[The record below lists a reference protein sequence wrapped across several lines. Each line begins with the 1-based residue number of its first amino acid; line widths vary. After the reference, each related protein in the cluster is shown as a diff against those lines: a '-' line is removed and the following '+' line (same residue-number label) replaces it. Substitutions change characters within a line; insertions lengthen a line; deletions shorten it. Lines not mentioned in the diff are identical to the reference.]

1 MFLTTVPP
9 IKPDMSFFG
18 DTYLQTFINVSA
30 GILIFAAVL
39 ASIWGAASLFAGRSA
54 GNTSAFHH
62 GKTALEGG
70 IGAIVA
76 LGVLVALFNWLLS
89 VFGI

>member
-39 ASIWGAASLFAGRSA
+39 ASIWGALSLFGGRAA
-54 GNTSAFHH
+54 GNVTVFQH
-62 GKTALEGG
+62 GKLALEGG
-70 IGAIVA
+70 VAAIVC
-76 LGVLVALFNWLLS
+76 LGILVALINWLLS